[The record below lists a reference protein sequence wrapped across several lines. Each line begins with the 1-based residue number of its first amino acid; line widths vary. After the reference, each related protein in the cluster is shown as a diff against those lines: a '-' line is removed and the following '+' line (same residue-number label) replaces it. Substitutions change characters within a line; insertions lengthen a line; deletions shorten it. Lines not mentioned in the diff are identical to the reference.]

1 MKITGAAAPSGA
13 KGVCSASSGDAA
25 TRAVC
30 LLTTNGTSTTIRDV
44 TKYRKVGSAVA
55 GVVRLGKA
63 LASPIRVRALAALV
77 GRELCLCE
85 LVELFGTAPSTMSK
99 HMSLLAAVDLVR
111 SRRDGRW
118 TYYSLPEGPVR
129 EVGDALDLVRRMT
142 ADDPVVREDVGR
154 SKSLRCR

>member
-1 MKITGAAAPSGA
+1 
-13 KGVCSASSGDAA
+13 
-25 TRAVC
+25 
-30 LLTTNGTSTTIRDV
+30 
-44 TKYRKVGSAVA
+44 
-55 GVVRLGKA
+55 LGKA
-63 LASPIRVRALAALV
+63 LASPLRVRALGALK

-129 EVGDALDLVRRMT
+129 EIADALDLVCRMT
-142 ADDPVVREDVGR
+142 ADDPVVREDIGR
-154 SKSLRCR
+154 SKSLVCR